1 MSGRFPHLLS
11 EIALGPVTLK
21 NRIVSTG
28 HHTHLADGRP
38 NDRLI
43 AYHEARARGGAGLII
58 SEVAGVHE
66 TAAFS
71 GELLMATTPDC
82 IAPYRRLAAAC
93 RRHGARVFAQLFHPG
108 REIMSS
114 ADGLMAVA
122 YAPSEV
128 PNERFHIMPRAM
140 DEGLIAEI
148 VAGYGRAAGYLREA
162 GLDGLEIVASHGYLP
177 AQFLNPRVNLRN
189 DAYGGDFAGRLR
201 FLREAVAAVRAAAPD
216 LALGVRISG
225 EEMDP
230 NGLTAAEVV
239 EVCAALDG
247 DGRLDYF
254 NVTAGSSASL
264 GGSVHITP
272 PMGLSAGYVA
282 PYGAAVRERV
292 TRPIIVTGR
301 INQPQVA
308 EQILAAGQAD
318 LCGMTRALICDPE
331 MPNKAAADRLDDIRA
346 CIACNQSCIG
356 RAHKG
361 LGISCL
367 QHPETGREQ
376 VFGTRRPVERT
387 KRVLI
392 AGGGPAGMK
401 AAAVAAERGHRVTLY
416 EAGPR
421 LGGQVLLAQR
431 LPGREE
437 FGGLATNL
445 EREMALAEVEVV
457 TKTEVT
463 ADLVRDQT
471 PDAVVLATGARPYL
485 PIIPGAEEAQVL
497 TAWDLIGGGANPGAS
512 VVIADWRCDWVGLGL
527 AEMLAAGGCRV
538 RLCVNGQVAGETLQ
552 LYTRNHYL
560 ARLHKL
566 GVEIRTHLRLYGVDA
581 DAAYFQDTLT
591 DEAVVL
597 EDCDTLALALGHS
610 ACRELE
616 GALSNYG
623 GELYT
628 IGDALAPRSAEEAVF
643 EGLEVGTRL

>member
-1 MSGRFPHLLS
+1 MTRRFPHLLS
-11 EIALGPVTLK
+11 EIALGPVTLR

-28 HHTHLADGRP
+28 HHTHLADGSP

-43 AYHEARARGGAGLII
+43 AYHEARAQGGAGLII
-58 SEVAGVHE
+58 TEVVGVHE

-71 GELLMATTPDC
+71 SELLMATTPDC
-82 IAPYRRLAAAC
+82 IAPYRRLVEAC

-108 REIMSS
+108 REILAT

-140 DEGLIAEI
+140 DDGLITEI

-162 GLDGLEIVASHGYLP
+162 GLDGLEIIASHGYLP
-177 AQFLNPRVNLRN
+177 AQFLNPRINRRT

-201 FLREAVAAVRAAAPD
+201 FLREVIEAVRAVAPD
-216 LALGVRISG
+216 IALGLRISG
-225 EEMDP
+225 DEMEP
-230 NGLTAAEVV
+230 NGLAADEVA
-239 EVCAALDG
+239 EVCAALNA

-272 PMGLSAGYVA
+272 PMGLAAGYVV
-282 PYGAAVRERV
+282 PYGSAVRERV
-292 TRPIIVTGR
+292 SRPVIVTGR

-308 EQILAAGQAD
+308 EQILASGQAD

-331 MPNKAAADRLDDIRA
+331 MPNKTAAGRLDDIRA

-367 QHPETGREQ
+367 QHPETGRELD
-376 VFGTRRPVERT
+376 FGSRSPVEQP
-387 KRVLI
+387 KRVLV

-416 EAGPR
+416 EAEPQ

-445 EREMALAEVEVV
+445 EREMALAGVEVV
-457 TKTEVT
+457 LKTEVT
-463 ADLVRDQT
+463 AELLRDAA
-471 PDAVVLATGARPYL
+471 PDAVILATGARPYL
-485 PIIPGAEEAQVL
+485 PEIPGAEEAQVL
-497 TAWDLIGGGANPGAS
+497 TAWELLDGGANPGGS
-512 VVIADWRCDWVGLGL
+512 VVIADWRCDWIGLGL
-527 AEMLAAGGCRV
+527 AEMLAANGCRV
-538 RLCVNGQVAGETLQ
+538 RLCVNGQMAGETLQ
-552 LYTRNHYL
+552 LFTRNHYL

-581 DAAYFQDTLT
+581 ETAYFQDTLS
-591 DEAVVL
+591 DDAVVL

-610 ACRELE
+610 ACRRLE
-616 GALSNYG
+616 DAVSDFA

-628 IGDALAPRSAEEAVF
+628 IGDGVAPRSAEEAVF
-643 EGLEVGTRL
+643 EGLEVGSKL

>member
-1 MSGRFPHLLS
+1 M
-11 EIALGPVTLK
+11 
-21 NRIVSTG
+21 
-28 HHTHLADGRP
+28 
-38 NDRLI
+38 
-43 AYHEARARGGAGLII
+43 
-58 SEVAGVHE
+58 HE

-71 GELLMATTPDC
+71 GELLMATAPDC
-82 IAPYRRLAAAC
+82 VAPYRRLAEAC

-108 REIMSS
+108 REIMSG
-114 ADGLMAVA
+114 ADGLLAVA

-140 DEGLIAEI
+140 GEGLIAEI

-189 DAYGGDFAGRLR
+189 DGYGGDFEGRLR
-201 FLREAVAAVRAAAPD
+201 FLREALAAVRAAAPD
-216 LALGVRISG
+216 LALGLRISG
-225 EEMDP
+225 DEMEP
-230 NGLTAAEVV
+230 NGLTAAEVA
-239 EVCAALDG
+239 EVCAALDS
-247 DGRLDYF
+247 DRSLDYF

-264 GGSVHITP
+264 GGSVHISP
-272 PMGLSAGYVA
+272 PMGLEAGYVA

-292 TRPIIVTGR
+292 SRPVIVTGR

-308 EQILAAGQAD
+308 ERILAAGQAD

-331 MPNKAAADRLDDIRA
+331 MPNKTTADRFDDIRA
-346 CIACNQSCIG
+346 CIGCNQSCIG

-361 LGISCL
+361 LGLSCL
-367 QHPETGREQ
+367 QHPETGREL
-376 VFGTRRPVERT
+376 VFGTRRPAERP
-387 KRVLI
+387 KRVLV

-445 EREMALAEVEVV
+445 EREMALAGVEVV
-457 TKTEVT
+457 TEAEVT
-463 ADLVRDQT
+463 ADLVRELE

-485 PIIPGAEEAQVL
+485 PEIPGAEEAQVL
-497 TAWDLIGGGANPGAS
+497 DAWELIAGGANPGHS
-512 VVIADWRCDWVGLGL
+512 VVIADWRCDWIGLGL
-527 AEMLAAGGCRV
+527 AEMLAASGFRV
-538 RLCVNGQVAGETLQ
+538 RLCVNGQMAGEALQ
-552 LYTRNHYL
+552 LYTRNHYV

-581 DAAYFQDTLT
+581 EAA
-591 DEAVVL
+591 
-597 EDCDTLALALGHS
+597 
-610 ACRELE
+610 
-616 GALSNYG
+616 
-623 GELYT
+623 
-628 IGDALAPRSAEEAVF
+628 
-643 EGLEVGTRL
+643 

>member
-1 MSGRFPHLLS
+1 MTRRFPHLLS
-11 EIALGPVTLK
+11 EIALGPVALR

-28 HHTHLADGRP
+28 HHTHLADGSP

-43 AYHEARARGGAGLII
+43 AYHEARAQGGAGLII
-58 SEVAGVHE
+58 TEVAGVHE
-66 TAAFS
+66 TAAF
-71 GELLMATTPDC
+71 TTPDC
-82 IAPYRRLAAAC
+82 IAPYRRLVEAC

-108 REIMSS
+108 REILAT

-140 DEGLIAEI
+140 DDGLITEI

-162 GLDGLEIVASHGYLP
+162 GLDGLEIIASHGYLP
-177 AQFLNPRVNLRN
+177 AQFLNPRINRRT

-201 FLREAVAAVRAAAPD
+201 FLREVIEAVHA
-216 LALGVRISG
+216 
-225 EEMDP
+225 
-230 NGLTAAEVV
+230 
-239 EVCAALDG
+239 

-272 PMGLSAGYVA
+272 PMGLAAGYVV
-282 PYGAAVRERV
+282 PYGSAVRERV
-292 TRPIIVTGR
+292 SRPVIVTGR

-308 EQILAAGQAD
+308 EQILASGQAD

-331 MPNKAAADRLDDIRA
+331 MPNKTAAGRLDDIRA

-367 QHPETGREQ
+367 QHPETGRELD
-376 VFGTRRPVERT
+376 FGSRSPVEQP
-387 KRVLI
+387 KRVLV

-416 EAGPR
+416 EAEPQ

-445 EREMALAEVEVV
+445 EREMALAGVEVV
-457 TKTEVT
+457 LKTEVT
-463 ADLVRDQT
+463 AELLRDAA
-471 PDAVVLATGARPYL
+471 PDAVILATGARPYL
-485 PIIPGAEEAQVL
+485 PEIPGAEEAQVL
-497 TAWDLIGGGANPGAS
+497 TAWELLDGGANPGGS
-512 VVIADWRCDWVGLGL
+512 VVIADWRCDWIGLGL
-527 AEMLAAGGCRV
+527 AEMLAANGCRV
-538 RLCVNGQVAGETLQ
+538 RLCVNGQMAGETLQ
-552 LYTRNHYL
+552 LFTRNHYL

-581 DAAYFQDTLT
+581 ETAYFQDTLS
-591 DEAVVL
+591 DDAVVL

-610 ACRELE
+610 ACRRLE
-616 GALSNYG
+616 DAVSDFA

-628 IGDALAPRSAEEAVF
+628 IGDGVAPRSAEEAVF
-643 EGLEVGTRL
+643 EGLEVGSKL

>member
-1 MSGRFPHLLS
+1 MKEPLPHLLS
-11 EIALGPVTLK
+11 EIALGPVALK

-28 HHTHLADGRP
+28 HHTHLADGSP

-43 AYHEARARGGAGLII
+43 AYHEARAKGGAGLII
-58 SEVAGVHE
+58 SEIAGVHE

-71 GELLMATTPDC
+71 NELLMATTRDC
-82 IAPYRRLAAAC
+82 IVPYRRLVETC
-93 RRHGARVFAQLFHPG
+93 RRHGAKVFAQLFHPG

-128 PNERFHIMPRAM
+128 PNERFHIMPRTLSEA
-140 DEGLIAEI
+140 LIAEI
-148 VAGYGRAAGYLREA
+148 VAGYGRAAGHLREA

-177 AQFLNPRVNLRN
+177 AQFLNPRVNLRS
-189 DAYGGDFAGRLR
+189 DAYGGDFEKRLG
-201 FLREAVAAVRAAAPD
+201 FLREVIEAVRGAAPD
-216 LALGVRISG
+216 LALGLRISG
-225 EEMDP
+225 DEMEP
-230 NGLTAAEVV
+230 NGLGAAEVV
-239 EVCAALDG
+239 EVCAALDA

-272 PMGLSAGYVA
+272 PMGLAAGYVV
-282 PYGAAVRERV
+282 PYGSAVRERV
-292 TRPIIVTGR
+292 SRPVIVTGR

-308 EQILAAGQAD
+308 EQVLASGQAD

-331 MPNKAAADRLDDIRA
+331 MPNKTMAGRLDDIRA
-346 CIACNQSCIG
+346 CIGCNQSCIG

-361 LGISCL
+361 FGISCL
-367 QHPETGREQ
+367 QHPETGRELD
-376 VFGTRRPVERT
+376 FGTRPTAGRR
-387 KRVLI
+387 KRVLVV
-392 AGGGPAGMK
+392 GGGPAGMK
-401 AAAVAAERGHRVTLY
+401 AAAVAAERGHRVSLY
-416 EAGPR
+416 EAAPR

-445 EREMALAEVEVV
+445 EREMALAGVEVA
-457 TKTEVT
+457 TKAEVT
-463 ADLVRDQT
+463 AALVRHAA
-471 PDAVVLATGARPYL
+471 PDALVLATGARPFV
-485 PIIPGAEEAQVL
+485 PEIPGSEEAQVF
-497 TAWDLIGGGANPGAS
+497 TAWDLIDGRANPGGS
-512 VVIADWRCDWVGLGL
+512 VVIADWRCDWIGLGL
-527 AEMLAAGGCRV
+527 SEMLAASGCRV
-538 RLCVNGQVAGETLQ
+538 RLCVNGQMAGETLQ

-560 ARLHKL
+560 ARLHRL

-581 DAAYFQDTLT
+581 EAAYFQDTLT

-597 EDCDTLALALGHS
+597 EDCDTLALALGHG
-610 ACRELE
+610 ARRELE
-616 GALSNYG
+616 AALSDFA

-628 IGDALAPRSAEEAVF
+628 IGDCLAPRSAEEAVF

>member
-1 MSGRFPHLLS
+1 MSARFPHLLS
-11 EIALGPVTLK
+11 EMTLGPVALR

-28 HHTHLADGRP
+28 HHTHLADGSP

-58 SEVAGVHE
+58 TEVAGVHE

-71 GELLMATTPDC
+71 SELLMATTSDC
-82 IAPYRRLAAAC
+82 IAPYRRLVEAC
-93 RRHGARVFAQLFHPG
+93 RRHGAKVFAQLFHPG
-108 REIMSS
+108 REILAT

-122 YAPSEV
+122 HAPSEV

-140 DEGLIAEI
+140 GEGLIAEI
-148 VAGYGRAAGYLREA
+148 IAGYGRAAGYLREA
-162 GLDGLEIVASHGYLP
+162 GLDGLEIIASHGYLP

-189 DAYGGDFAGRLR
+189 DAYGGDVDGRLR
-201 FLREAVAAVRAAAPD
+201 FLREAIAAVRAAAPD
-216 LALGVRISG
+216 LALGLRISG
-225 EEMDP
+225 NEMEP

-239 EVCAALDG
+239 EACAALDG
-247 DGRLDYF
+247 DGGLDYF

-272 PMGLSAGYVA
+272 PMGLDAGYVA

-292 TRPIIVTGR
+292 SRPVIVTGR

-308 EQILAAGQAD
+308 ERILASGQAD

-331 MPNKAAADRLDDIRA
+331 MPNKTTAGRLDDIRA

-367 QHPETGREQ
+367 QHPETGHELD
-376 VFGTRRPVERT
+376 FGTRLPAERP
-387 KRVLI
+387 KRVLV

-416 EAGPR
+416 EAGPQ

-445 EREMALAEVEVV
+445 EREMALAGVEVV
-457 TKTEVT
+457 LKAEVT
-463 ADLVRDQT
+463 AALVRDMA
-471 PDAVVLATGARPYL
+471 PDAVVLATGARPFV
-485 PIIPGAEEAQVL
+485 PEIPGADEAQVL
-497 TAWDLIGGGANPGAS
+497 TA
-512 VVIADWRCDWVGLGL
+512 
-527 AEMLAAGGCRV
+527 
-538 RLCVNGQVAGETLQ
+538 
-552 LYTRNHYL
+552 
-560 ARLHKL
+560 
-566 GVEIRTHLRLYGVDA
+566 
-581 DAAYFQDTLT
+581 
-591 DEAVVL
+591 
-597 EDCDTLALALGHS
+597 
-610 ACRELE
+610 
-616 GALSNYG
+616 
-623 GELYT
+623 
-628 IGDALAPRSAEEAVF
+628 
-643 EGLEVGTRL
+643 